1 MRKWFKI
8 IAQAAFF
15 VIVSI
20 LMNALVAWLGLTI
33 PGSIIGMFVVFF
45 LLQMKWLR
53 LEWIEAGASFLLAE
67 LLLFFIP
74 PSVGIISY
82 QNLMLHEGVQIFFVI
97 AIGTAVVMASS
108 GLVAQR
114 IAKRKEHLRS

>member
-1 MRKWFKI
+1 MRKWIKI

-15 VIVSI
+15 VVVSI

-53 LEWIEAGASFLLAE
+53 LEWVEAGASFLLAE

-82 QNLMLHEGVQIFFVI
+82 RNLMLHEGVQIFFVI
-97 AIGTAVVMASS
+97 AIGTAIVMASS

-114 IAKRKEHLRS
+114 IAKRKEMRS

>member
-53 LEWIEAGASFLLAE
+53 LEWIEVGASFLLAE